1 MNRGPADQSAKII
14 VADWLQ
20 RLIDATP
27 YPTATDP
34 DALLAG
40 WVVVV
45 SARQKI
51 LDEGTVTIGPDLASQ
66 YAELVLRQD
75 TWRAAL
81 AAACE
86 MLGQQRLGIVQV
98 RRYQRAFDTADL

>member
-1 MNRGPADQSAKII
+1 MRA
-14 VADWLQ
+14 ADWLE

-34 DALLAG
+34 DALLAA

-45 SARQKI
+45 GARQKI
-51 LDEGTVTIGPDLASQ
+51 LDESKVAIGPDLAAL

-75 TWRAAL
+75 TWCAAL
-81 AAACE
+81 AAARE
-86 MLGQQRLGIVQV
+86 NLGQQRLGIVQV
-98 RRYQRAFDTADL
+98 RRYQRALPAADL

>member
-1 MNRGPADQSAKII
+1 MRA
-14 VADWLQ
+14 ADWLQ

-27 YPTATDP
+27 YPTTTDP

-45 SARQKI
+45 ATRQTI
-51 LDEGTVTIGPDLASQ
+51 LDEGQVAIGPDLASL

-75 TWRAAL
+75 TWCAAL
-81 AAACE
+81 AAARE
-86 MLGQQRLGIVQV
+86 ILGQQRLGIVQV

>member
-1 MNRGPADQSAKII
+1 MTA
-14 VADWLQ
+14 ADWLQ

-34 DALLAG
+34 DALIAS
-40 WVVVV
+40 WVGVV
-45 SARQKI
+45 ADRQKI
-51 LDEGTVTIGPDLASQ
+51 LDEGKVAIGPDLASL
-66 YAELVLRQD
+66 YGELVLRQD
-75 TWRAAL
+75 AWCGAL
-81 AAACE
+81 AAARE